1 MIYDTS
7 THIGLFNEK
16 NAGVFIEDQNHYL
29 QTAILAPLAI
39 LQFHVFQKKTFCIK
53 ITSPAKKKKKN
64 DERKK
69 QERKIII

>member
-53 ITSPAKKKKKN
+53 ITSPAKKKKKMTKEKSKK
-64 DERKK
+64 ER
-69 QERKIII
+69 